1 MNRVPI
7 LHNLAMRHDTLAR
20 VYVNDLPLFRGTAWG
35 PLSQNAGMNYLLV
48 PGENELRVELLR
60 APKPAPGVKVEA
72 APDPDND
79 IDPRQSV
86 ELKIF
91 KPIAHGSHD
100 VEMIHVCRFPDVW
113 KNVDEDDRRLPY
125 HHVDHFDPDVSI
137 GPPAFL
143 SSPPT
148 DFECEGTAE
157 LHAAVSELHAAMV
170 AKDVRLLID
179 LMSLQISEYARAFEG
194 TSGTTV
200 SDQEEAYEELFAEDV
215 VVSPLEL
222 GQLHFTPRAGGR
234 VAEVTRFDGKPVYE
248 ILSRGNSLKGHSS
261 DPVFTQHQG
270 QWRVM

>member
-1 MNRVPI
+1 MNRVPV
-7 LHNLAMRHDTLAR
+7 LHNLAMSHDTLAR

-35 PLSQNAGMNYLLV
+35 PISQNAGINYLLV

-72 APDPDND
+72 EPDPEND

-113 KNVDEDDRRLPY
+113 TNVAEADRRIPY
-125 HHVDHFDPDVSI
+125 HHVAQFDPEVDVA
-137 GPPAFL
+137 PPAFL
-143 SSPPT
+143 SSAPVQ
-148 DFECEGTAE
+148 FGCEGTPD
-157 LHAAVSELHAAMV
+157 LHAAVRELHAAMV
-170 AKDVRLLID
+170 AKDAQLLID
-179 LMSLQISEYARAFEG
+179 LMSLQISQYASAFEG
-194 TSGTTV
+194 TAGTTV
-200 SDQEEAYEELFAEDV
+200 TEQEEAYAELFAEDV
-215 VVSPLEL
+215 VTSPLDE

-234 VAEVTRFDGKPVYE
+234 VAEVTRLDGRPVFE
-248 ILSRGNSLKGHSS
+248 ILNRGDTMMGHAS
-261 DPVFTQHQG
+261 DPVFTQHRG